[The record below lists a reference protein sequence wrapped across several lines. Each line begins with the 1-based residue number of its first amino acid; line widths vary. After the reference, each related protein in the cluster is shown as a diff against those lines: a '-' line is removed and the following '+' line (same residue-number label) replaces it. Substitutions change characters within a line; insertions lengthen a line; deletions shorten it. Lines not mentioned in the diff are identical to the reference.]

1 MRPRLRYQPLRRHI
15 RTAWRRNESIIRHP
29 GLVPGSTA
37 RLSVILK
44 PPALRARHGG
54 PRHLGR
60 GDGVNLAVVVLLFAV
75 PAHAQDT
82 QPSPQDEIV
91 VTGRGLAPPPGDAA
105 YAVATIDRDRLTDT
119 AGNRLDD
126 VLRDA
131 AGVAQFRRSDSR
143 SAHPTSQGIT
153 LRGLGGNAS
162 SRALLLLDGVP
173 QADPFGGWVAFPA
186 YLPERL
192 GSVRI
197 TRGGGSGYAGPGAL
211 AGTIELTSGTPREIG
226 PLRAAIDYGSRD
238 SIDASA
244 VGSATLGTGFVTIA
258 GQYARGDGF
267 VPIVAEDRGPV
278 DRAAPYD
285 QASLALRG
293 VVDLGGTELQANV
306 SGFRDRRDRGVDF
319 TDVRSD
325 GADASLRLVH
335 RGGWGW
341 SALAYLQSRQF
352 ASGFA
357 SVNDARTAA
366 SPTLDQYSVPAT
378 GIGGRIELQPP
389 IGGGVTLR
397 LGVDARAVSGRT
409 QELFTYVAGLP
420 TRRRDAGGHSVTLGG
435 FADASLESGPL
446 TLSAGGRLD
455 HWDIAGGHLLERAL
469 TGAVVTDLRF
479 ARRDGWEATG
489 RVGAAYRIGDALT
502 LRAAA
507 YRGWRLPTL
516 NELYRP
522 FRVGADATAA
532 NAALA
537 PERLTGAEAGFD
549 LTPIARLVIHATGYW
564 SRLDGAIANVTIAN
578 GPGTFPGV
586 GVVSAAGV
594 FRQRQNLDSVE
605 ARGVELD
612 ARYTLR
618 DFSLSASYAFA
629 DSRVHGSG
637 LAAPLNGLRPAQ
649 TAANQASATLGWH
662 RRDMGLSL
670 TGRYTGP
677 QFEDDQNSRRLAP
690 AITLDAAA
698 RLPLAKG
705 FGVELR
711 AENIADARVE
721 AGISG
726 PGIVERATP
735 RTLWI
740 GLTYAAR

>member
-1 MRPRLRYQPLRRHI
+1 MRRIGFAALLIAAPAAAQH
-15 RTAWRRNESIIRHP
+15 A
-29 GLVPGSTA
+29 
-37 RLSVILK
+37 
-44 PPALRARHGG
+44 PPD
-54 PRHLGR
+54 P
-60 GDGVNLAVVVLLFAV
+60 
-75 PAHAQDT
+75 
-82 QPSPQDEIV
+82 EIV
-91 VTGRGLAPPPGDAA
+91 VTGRGLDAPPGEAA
-105 YAVATIDRDRLTDT
+105 YAVVTLDRARLTDT
-119 AGNRLDD
+119 ASNRLDD

-211 AGTIELTSGTPREIG
+211 AGTVELTSGSPRELG
-226 PLRAAIDYGSRD
+226 PLRASLAYGSRD
-238 SIDASA
+238 SLDADA
-244 VGSATLGTGFVTIA
+244 VGSAGLGAGFVTVA
-258 GQYARGDGF
+258 GQYASGDGF
-267 VPIVAEDRGPV
+267 IPIVAEDRGPV
-278 DRAAPYD
+278 DRAAPYE

-319 TDVRSD
+319 TAVRSD

-335 RGGWGW
+335 RGPWGW
-341 SALAYLQSRQF
+341 SALAYLQARQF

-357 SVNDARTAA
+357 SVNDARTTAA
-366 SPTLDQYSVPAT
+366 PTLDQHSVPAT
-378 GIGGRIELQPP
+378 GTGGRIELQPP

-397 LGVDARAVSGRT
+397 LGADARAVSGRT
-409 QELFTYVAGLP
+409 QELFSYVASVP
-420 TRRRDAGGHSVTLGG
+420 TRRRDAGGRSVTLGG

-446 TLSAGGRLD
+446 TLSGGARLD
-455 HWDIAGGHLLERAL
+455 HWDITGGHLLERAL
-469 TGAVVTDLRF
+469 TGAIVTDLAF
-479 ARRDGWEATG
+479 ADRDGWEATG
-489 RVGAAYRIGDALT
+489 RLGAAYRASEAIT
-502 LRAAA
+502 VRAAA

-532 NAALA
+532 NAALD
-537 PERLTGAEAGFD
+537 PERLTGAEAGVD
-549 LTPIARLVIHATGYW
+549 LAPLAGLALHATGYW

-578 GPGTFPGV
+578 GPGNFPGV

-594 FRQRQNLDSVE
+594 YRQRQNLDAVE
-605 ARGVELD
+605 ARGVEVD
-612 ARYTLR
+612 ARYAWR

-629 DSRVHGSG
+629 DSRVHGAG

-649 TAANQASATLGWH
+649 TAANLASATLGW
-662 RRDMGLSL
+662 RRRETGVSL
-670 TGRYTGP
+670 TARYTGP
-677 QFEDDQNSRRLAP
+677 QFEDDQNLRRLAP
-690 AITLDAAA
+690 AVTLDASM
-698 RLPLAKG
+698 RLPIAAG

-711 AENIADARVE
+711 AENLTDARVE

-726 PGIVERATP
+726 PGVVERASP

-740 GLTYAAR
+740 ALSYHPVE